1 LKLINTTVMK
11 KIIICL
17 VAVLFAA
24 VTLSARPTGFNV
36 GGGID
41 YLGWTQVNGN
51 SPLDYV
57 GPYVEVGYDLK
68 VAKQSYIYFGGRFSH
83 GLHTEPDNEIV
94 GGNAVKIANMGDLFI
109 PIRFQQNF
117 QINPNGTTFYIE
129 AGPAAGFL
137 LYNYERT
144 IVSSQ
149 SGAGTS
155 IKDKTYDGEPRANV
169 YLGGNIGFNIKKHVK
184 IYAGGDYG
192 FIPFTGKLFGENVQ
206 VNRWQLNIGACYV
219 F

>member
-1 LKLINTTVMK
+1 MK

-24 VTLSARPTGFNV
+24 VTLSARPTGFNI
-36 GGGID
+36 GGGFTYIGLTNEASEID
-41 YLGWTQVNGN
+41 AI
-51 SPLDYV
+51 

-68 VAKQSYIYFGGRFSH
+68 VAKNSYVYFGGRFSN
-83 GLHTEPDNEIV
+83 GLHSYDVGSQYT
-94 GGNAVKIANMGDLFI
+94 GGNVASLRNRGELFI

-129 AGPAAGFL
+129 AGPAAGVL
-137 LYNYERT
+137 LYDVTTVVAWNQG
-144 IVSSQ
+144 SGSAAKSQ
-149 SGAGTS
+149 NNVNAWNLNRG
-155 IKDKTYDGEPRANV
+155 NV

-192 FIPFTGKLFGENVQ
+192 FINVFNSKTGAEAN
-206 VNRWQLNIGACYV
+206 NWQLNLGACYV